1 MNNLFYKIFSFG
13 FHDPEISAIDC
24 KKSSDFFVLFA
35 MFFIYV
41 QFRCQKINIDV

>member
-1 MNNLFYKIFSFG
+1 MS
-13 FHDPEISAIDC
+13 ISKNTLVDC